1 MYPYRNIK
9 RRNGMRRR
17 LILKSGA
24 GRGDAEEST
33 SSLFRRV
40 GHAECTSAPV
50 FACYLQAWRK
60 ILSRFRLSAARGE
73 ITKIADLLG
82 VLPMTAPLIAQIPP
96 VHVNFAREN
105 PSQSTNYH
113 DHAAT

>member
-1 MYPYRNIK
+1 VAQK
-9 RRNGMRRR
+9 RSRKILSRR
-17 LILKSGA
+17 I
-24 GRGDAEEST
+24 
-33 SSLFRRV
+33 

-73 ITKIADLLG
+73 IAKIADLLG

-96 VHVNFAREN
+96 VRVNFAREN

>member
-1 MYPYRNIK
+1 
-9 RRNGMRRR
+9 MRRR
-17 LILKSGA
+17 LISKSGA
-24 GRGDAEEST
+24 SQGSAEEKPMD
-33 SSLFRRV
+33 SLLRRV
-40 GHAECTSAPV
+40 VLSECTSTPV

-73 ITKIADLLG
+73 IAKIADLSGAL
-82 VLPMTAPLIAQIPP
+82 LMTAPLIAQFPP